1 MVESDSPVFN
11 DSLGKKNMFTAAAG
25 SLCPLFQKNLI
36 FLPRHSPMERHFFKI
51 RKEFFK
57 KPSEPR
63 NRDLGIKIIA
73 PNIVV
78 TKKDRKPNFRSSLEK
93 TFKKNPENEDW
104 NYNSMEFKMEVIKES
119 TACSAWEYIRFSLTP
134 AEIKI

>member
-1 MVESDSPVFN
+1 MAESDSPVFN
-11 DSLGKKNMFTAAAG
+11 DNLGKKNMFTAAAG

-36 FLPRHSPMERHFFKI
+36 LLPSHSPNHKERQ
-51 RKEFFK
+51 FFK
-57 KPSEPR
+57 KLSEPR

-73 PNIVV
+73 PNSVV

-119 TACSAWEYIRFSLTP
+119 TACSAWEYIRLSLTP

>member
-1 MVESDSPVFN
+1 
-11 DSLGKKNMFTAAAG
+11 MFTAAAG
-25 SLCPLFQKNLI
+25 SFCPLFQKKSYFPTTPFTNGKTFFQNKERI
-36 FLPRHSPMERHFFKI
+36 FQ
-51 RKEFFK
+51 

-93 TFKKNPENEDW
+93 AFKKNPENEDW